1 MPGVRNRTG
10 YLAELDVERIC
21 LSRGGYVSYVCRVVG
36 PAGAVR
42 YLGKDF
48 AEVEFSKDAI
58 HWETPKDAWDH
69 LEEFSHQPQATN
81 LYADVV
87 DQESG
92 ELATYEDGPF
102 RMDIS

>member
-1 MPGVRNRTG
+1 VDLLPGGPDYVA
-10 YLAELDVERIC
+10 YLHALYGAGMR
-21 LSRGGYVSYVCRVVG
+21 YVCRVVG

-48 AEVEFSKDAI
+48 SEVEFSKDAI

-69 LEEFSHQPQATN
+69 LQEFSYRDEAMK

-87 DQESG
+87 DSETG
-92 ELATYEDGPF
+92 ELATYEGGPF